1 MTDFDFKKKKRSGT
15 TNEKKKTGVYLRVST
30 EEQAKEGFSIA
41 AQREKLTHYAF
52 ANDWDIVDF
61 YIDDGISGK
70 NIKDRPDMVRLL
82 QDVENGKVNN
92 VLVYKIDRLTRST
105 KNLIELVEFF
115 NDLGCDFNSIME
127 SIDTSSAT
135 GRMFIKIVGIFAE
148 FERENLAERVTFGY
162 EQKTR
167 EGNYTNTHGVYGY
180 DYVVGD
186 GDLLINEQEA
196 ELVRRIY
203 NLYLQGNSMNTIT
216 KMLIQEQV
224 PTKRGGQWN
233 SSTLRSILTNPLYIG
248 SIRYGV
254 DGRPT
259 SFQVDN
265 TRYPTILD
273 EDTFLRAQAIMKR
286 RRKYTPRSYPTEN
299 SYFLTF
305 LVCDNCGSRLGAIQH
320 MQKTKNGEVL
330 RVNYYC
336 NNHKTGQCNCMNMV
350 QTKVEKAF
358 IEYISQYDD
367 FKADFGLVEQ
377 LKSTPEPVKSN
388 EKIEI
393 EISKLHKRLE
403 ALRALFATGEIKF
416 EEYRGMSDIINNKII
431 SLQKTITYQD
441 EEEEYNISL
450 EEAAAVIGN
459 LKSNWVNLTNKE
471 KVEFLTRFIDS
482 IKIYN
487 DKGSVKVSEIKF
499 LTKQSE
505 KKPPQYT
512 KLLK

>member
-216 KMLIQEQV
+216 KMLIQEQA

-286 RRKYTPRSYPTEN
+286 RKKYTPRSYPSEN
-299 SYFLTF
+299 SYYLTF

-367 FKADFGLVEQ
+367 FEADFGLVEQ
-377 LKSTPEPVKSN
+377 LKNTQKPEKNN

-441 EEEEYNISL
+441 EEEECDISL

-471 KVEFLTRFIDS
+471 KIEFLTRFIDS